1 MCRRSPF
8 EPDYRLYP
16 ADSTAAK
23 MRGATLGGKAGRHV
37 GSGSALDDRSPALW
51 NGLPGGLISRFERD
65 GDVPARFEEE
75 GISSRVSP
83 TDTASTKART
93 PISAS

>member
-8 EPDYRLYP
+8 DPDYRLYP
-16 ADSTAAK
+16 ADSAAAK
-23 MRGATLGGKAGRHV
+23 MRGATLGGKAVRYV
-37 GSGSALDDRSPALW
+37 GSGSALDDRSPAPG

-75 GISSRVSP
+75 GHL
-83 TDTASTKART
+83 
-93 PISAS
+93 

>member
-8 EPDYRLYP
+8 DPDYRLYP
-16 ADSTAAK
+16 ADSAAAK
-23 MRGATLGGKAGRHV
+23 MRGATLGGKAVRHV
-37 GSGSALDDRSPALW
+37 GSGSALDDRSPAPW

-75 GISSRVSP
+75 GHL
-83 TDTASTKART
+83 
-93 PISAS
+93 